1 MGAVSSLSPCGLAV
15 GSATAMPGKPEAG
28 ESLLPPGPCTD
39 SGVSGLHGSLLTPS
53 PPSLQQEDQEEE
65 GFPTKHSC
73 RSKPCAPSEA
83 PVAPCGKRGDNALEI
98 EIYFSVFSET

>member
-1 MGAVSSLSPCGLAV
+1 
-15 GSATAMPGKPEAG
+15 MPVKLEAR
-28 ESLLPPGPCTD
+28 ESLLLPGSSAD

-53 PPSLQQEDQEEE
+53 HPSLRQDQEEE
-65 GFPTKHSC
+65 GSPTNHSC

-83 PVAPCGKRGDNALEI
+83 PIAPCGKRGDNVLEI